1 MVMFINLLLVQKVI
15 SQEFFFVCFAI
26 NISSIPK
33 VKYTHKSAMYK
44 NNSWEIIQYSQYITS
59 VLHLNDNTKEIIG
72 SKRFIIKHVILEY
85 IKYKL
90 GIIGINILYFILFIK
105 RRVHFTT
112 KELWLRNMVMFI
124 NLLLVQKVISQDFF
138 FLLFVLQLIYHPS
151 QKSNIRIKSAMYKN
165 KSREIIQYSQYITS
179 VIHLNDNTKEMIGSK
194 IFIIKHVILEY
205 TKYKSGTIGINLFY
219 FIY

>member
-44 NNSWEIIQYSQYITS
+44 NNSWDIIQYSQYITS

-90 GIIGINILYFILFIK
+90 GIVGINILYFILFIK

-138 FLLFVLQLIYHPS
+138 FFCLFC
-151 QKSNIRIKSAMYKN
+151 N
-165 KSREIIQYSQYITS
+165 
-179 VIHLNDNTKEMIGSK
+179 
-194 IFIIKHVILEY
+194 
-205 TKYKSGTIGINLFY
+205 
-219 FIY
+219 